1 MPAKTHTTR
10 PPGQPCTA
18 GDGSRPREPSPAAGP
33 SVPEMR
39 PKRDGGQ
46 RHGCGA
52 AQHRP
57 RPLTTTERGRHG
69 RCGGGERSPPSPP
82 GTPAACAPGAPAER
96 DRDGESGG
104 CGGRRPRPGGVGGAV
119 QGRRRRAQR
128 ARGGERRAPAAPPPP
143 RVPGGGGGGWSS
155 ATAGR
160 GRPRHE
166 RGRGVPT
173 AVVAGTGAGGGGGAS
188 GGGGKRRGGRRGG
201 MRRTASALG
210 RRRRRR
216 QGAAPPE
223 GGRAAAPR
231 PPHPHHP
238 WGRCTAAR
246 RSTGR
251 QAARAGRGALACGN
265 GGGGG
270 GVDAGCWGPLRFSAH
285 PPPPP
290 PRSHSH
296 PPSPRPLREVA
307 RVLTPRGCVSNRACG
322 RGPCRGSGPAVGN
335 LRLASG
341 HVRGARGGAAEQAP
355 TSFHVAR
362 APRRAGGLSR
372 LGSAAACTATTVVLR
387 WGRVGTGLEEKACA
401 YFITYPRRMPWGLA
415 MGFLGEEAQGGWSP
429 PL

>member
-1 MPAKTHTTR
+1 MVVS
-10 PPGQPCTA
+10 
-18 GDGSRPREPSPAAGP
+18 DGGAWPPAARAREG
-33 SVPEMR
+33 SA
-39 PKRDGGQ
+39 DGGGG
-46 RHGCGA
+46 RDRGGG
-52 AQHRP
+52 R
-57 RPLTTTERGRHG
+57 RRGERGGGQASWGAKGGDAAHRERVGATAAAETRSRTARG
-69 RCGGGERSPPSPP
+69 RASSGPTPPSPP
-82 GTPAACAPGAPAER
+82 PP
-96 DRDGESGG
+96 
-104 CGGRRPRPGGVGGAV
+104 VGAV
-119 QGRRRRAQR
+119 H
-128 ARGGERRAPAAPPPP
+128 RGPPVH
-143 RVPGGGGGGWSS
+143 RQ
-155 ATAGR
+155 A
-160 GRPRHE
+160 
-166 RGRGVPT
+166 
-173 AVVAGTGAGGGGGAS
+173 GGAS
-188 GGGGKRRGGRRGG
+188 GPRGSR
-201 MRRTASALG
+201 LW
-210 RRRRRR
+210 
-216 QGAAPPE
+216 E
-223 GGRAAAPR
+223 
-231 PPHPHHP
+231 
-238 WGRCTAAR
+238 W
-246 RSTGR
+246 
-251 QAARAGRGALACGN
+251 
-265 GGGGG
+265 GGGG